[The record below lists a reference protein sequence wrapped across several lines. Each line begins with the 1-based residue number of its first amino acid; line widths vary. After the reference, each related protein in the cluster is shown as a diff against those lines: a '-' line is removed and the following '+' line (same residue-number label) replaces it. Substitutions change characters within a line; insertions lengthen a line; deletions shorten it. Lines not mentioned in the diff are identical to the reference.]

1 MEEGWMGVQT
11 NIGEGGEGDQ
21 RGEAAVRLQNK

>member
-1 MEEGWMGVQT
+1 MGVQA

-21 RGEAAVRLQNK
+21 RGEAAVRLQNKLIN